1 VAESSFPTASAN
13 NIIRISL
20 ILLRVLR
27 LEDTFDTFS
36 HT

>member
-1 VAESSFPTASAN
+1 MSLPGRSAY
-13 NIIRISL
+13 NIVGIAL